1 MLGASINVGDF
12 GDLIVN
18 VVPATTAGAVLDL
31 IPVAPG
37 GTITEENGT
46 TVITVEQG
54 TTVNVTARVLSTPND
69 TPIQT
74 FQLGFRDSSPEL
86 VLNNFVNGDFLNTID
101 ETLDSTV
108 GDRVIGSAIADDQ
121 QELVPP
127 QTFGTFDVGTPQIGR
142 FTLTAMNSGPPETT
156 QTQIGDMLGASINV
170 GDFGDLI
177 FVVTAPA
184 ALPTVNVTVSPTS
197 VIEDGAANLVYTF
210 TRTGDLSAP
219 LTVNYATSG
228 TADSTDFTGA
238 GPSVVIPANAASAT
252 VTIDPTP
259 DTIDESDETV
269 ILTISPNAG
278 VYNVGASA
286 TATGSIIDDD
296 DVSVPVLPTVAVS
309 VAPVSVIEDGAANLV
324 YTFTRTGGDLSAP
337 LTVNYT
343 TSGTADSTDF
353 TGAGPSVV
361 IPANAASAT
370 VTIDPTADTIDESD
384 ETVILT
390 ISPNAGVYNVGAS
403 AAATG
408 SIIDDDDAQ
417 APVLPTVSVSVTP
430 ASVFEDGAANLNYT
444 FTRSGGDNSLPLTVV
459 YTTTGTATA
468 GVDFSGTQNDVV
480 IPAGQDSVTVIVN
493 PTVDFADEDDETVI
507 LTISPNSA
515 YDIGSSF
522 SATGIILDDDIAGAV
537 ENRIVVINDI
547 ARAFTIPGD
556 NRPTAVLF
564 RAESNAELSVI
575 PIGTSSFSESVILLD
590 QDLNTLQDSATGDAL
605 VTNIL
610 GDSLYALIFSARSTE
625 TFYLVQSSAGFDSLT
640 GSVNTNL
647 FQPADVNADGEATP
661 IDALMVINRL
671 GAAEGEAAGFSGY
684 YDVNGDNQI
693 TAIDALQVINE
704 LQRNNTT
711 AEGEAIGSIAS
722 IEVDDRDDYFADLT
736 GLPDN
741 LDSEILAA
749 AVAQSV
755 ISQNVPLQNIIEVDD
770 ADARVDE
777 AISVLDNFDELV
789 AETEWLAS

>member
-1 MLGASINVGDF
+1 MNSGPPETTQTQIGDILGASINVGDF

-259 DTIDESDETV
+259 
-269 ILTISPNAG
+269 
-278 VYNVGASA
+278 
-286 TATGSIIDDD
+286 
-296 DVSVPVLPTVAVS
+296 
-309 VAPVSVIEDGAANLV
+309 
-324 YTFTRTGGDLSAP
+324 
-337 LTVNYT
+337 
-343 TSGTADSTDF
+343 
-353 TGAGPSVV
+353 
-361 IPANAASAT
+361 
-370 VTIDPTADTIDESD
+370 DTIDESD

-777 AISVLDNFDELV
+777 AISVLDNFHELV